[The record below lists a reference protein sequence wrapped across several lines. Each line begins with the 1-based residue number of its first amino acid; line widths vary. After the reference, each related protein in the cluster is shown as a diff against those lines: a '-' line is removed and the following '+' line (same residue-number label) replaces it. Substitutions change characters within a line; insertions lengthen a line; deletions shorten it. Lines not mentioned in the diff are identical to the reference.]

1 MRSIAPTASPL
12 MRNGLS
18 FLLGAAL
25 AASLAACSARA
36 TGPSVELKGQHF
48 AVEIADT
55 EPARERGLMFR
66 DNMPAD
72 HGMLFLF
79 DDNAVRTFWMKNC
92 RMPLDIL
99 YFDDKYKLVSVQQRV
114 PACRSEPCP
123 VYPSEGAAKYVL
135 ELNAGTADKL
145 GVKPGDTLNV
155 SR

>member
-1 MRSIAPTASPL
+1 
-12 MRNGLS
+12 MRNG
-18 FLLGAAL
+18 FAHLLGVTF

-36 TGPSVELKGQHF
+36 TGPSVELKGQRF
-48 AVEIADT
+48 DVEIADT

-66 DNMPAD
+66 ESMPAD

-99 YFDDKYKLVSVQQRV
+99 YFDEKYKLVSVQQRV

-123 VYPSEGAAKYVL
+123 VYPSDGAAKYVL
-135 ELNAGTADKL
+135 ELNAGVADKL
-145 GVKPGDTLNV
+145 DVKPGDAIKL

>member
-1 MRSIAPTASPL
+1 
-12 MRNGLS
+12 MRNG
-18 FLLGAAL
+18 FAHLLGVTF

-36 TGPSVELKGQHF
+36 TGPSVELKGQRF
-48 AVEIADT
+48 DVEIADT

-66 DNMPAD
+66 ESMPAD

-99 YFDDKYKLVSVQQRV
+99 YFDEKYKLVNVQQRV

-135 ELNAGTADKL
+135 ELNAGVADKL
-145 GVKPGDTLNV
+145 DVKPGDAIKL